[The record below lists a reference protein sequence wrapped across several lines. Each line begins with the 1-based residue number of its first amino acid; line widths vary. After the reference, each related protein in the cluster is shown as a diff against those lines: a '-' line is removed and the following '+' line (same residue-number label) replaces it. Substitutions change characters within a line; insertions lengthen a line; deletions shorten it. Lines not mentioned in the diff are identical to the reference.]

1 MTFDVP
7 VKSSVYPL
15 SEIRMLDQPMITDRR
30 RRWMATLARASAER
44 LTALLQAAPHLPAY
58 TVLRGPETGLVMVR
72 GRMGGGGDPFNVGEM
87 TVTRCT
93 VRTDAG
99 TVGHAWIAGRDAEHA
114 ERAAAADAAMQDP
127 ALAPALQTAVLDP
140 LDAEEA
146 DRRASIAAR
155 AAATRVDFFT
165 LAAMRS

>member
-1 MTFDVP
+1 MP
-7 VKSSVYPL
+7 
-15 SEIRMLDQPMITDRR
+15 DQSQTQDRR
-30 RRWMATLARASAER
+30 QWMATLARASAER
-44 LTALLQAAPHLPAY
+44 LTALLRAAPPLPAY

-72 GRMGGGGDPFNVGEM
+72 GRMGGGGDPFNMGEM

-99 TVGHAWIAGRDAEHA
+99 VIGHAWVAGRNAEHA
-114 ERAAAADAAMQDP
+114 ELAAAVDAGMQDK
-127 ALAPALQTAVLDP
+127 ALAPALQEAVLDP

-146 DRRASIAAR
+146 ARRAAIAAR

-165 LAAMRS
+165 LATMRA

>member
-1 MTFDVP
+1 
-7 VKSSVYPL
+7 
-15 SEIRMLDQPMITDRR
+15 
-30 RRWMATLARASAER
+30 MATLARASAER
-44 LTALLQAAPHLPAY
+44 LTALLRAAPPLPAY

-72 GRMGGGGDPFNVGEM
+72 GRMGGGGDPFNMGEM

-99 TVGHAWIAGRDAEHA
+99 VIGHAWVAGRNAEHA
-114 ERAAAADAAMQDP
+114 ELAAAVDAGMQDK
-127 ALAPALQTAVLDP
+127 ALAPALQEAVLDP

-146 DRRASIAAR
+146 ARRAAIAAR

-165 LAAMRS
+165 LATMRA

>member
-1 MTFDVP
+1 MP
-7 VKSSVYPL
+7 
-15 SEIRMLDQPMITDRR
+15 DQSQTQDRR
-30 RRWMATLARASAER
+30 QWMATLARASAER
-44 LTALLQAAPHLPAY
+44 LTALLRAAPPLPAY

-72 GRMGGGGDPFNVGEM
+72 GRMGGGGDPFNMGEM

-99 TVGHAWIAGRDAEHA
+99 VIGHAWITGRSAEHA
-114 ERAAAADAAMQDP
+114 ELAAAVDAGMQDE
-127 ALAPALQTAVLDP
+127 ALAPALQEAVLDP

-146 DRRASIAAR
+146 ARRAAIAAR

-165 LAAMRS
+165 LATMRSSEGRQ